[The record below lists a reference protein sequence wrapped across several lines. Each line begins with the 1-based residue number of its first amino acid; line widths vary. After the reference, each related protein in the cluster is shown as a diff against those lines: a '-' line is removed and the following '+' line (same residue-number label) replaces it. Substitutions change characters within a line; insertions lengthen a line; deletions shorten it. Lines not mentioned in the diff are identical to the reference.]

1 MASQWQGGDDFVLVK
16 RGSSTSRA
24 GGVGDG
30 HVRKRQGLTKRY
42 RFNPNPTRSSMP
54 SCIIHAQSQRDKKNW
69 ETAPRIQKV
78 YGHG

>member
-1 MASQWQGGDDFVLVK
+1 MSLGWEGGDNYVLVK
-16 RGSSTSRA
+16 RGSNNRM

-42 RFNPNPTRSSMP
+42 RFNPNPTACSSP
-54 SCIIHAQSQRDKKNW
+54 SCIIHAQSQRDKKKW
-69 ETAPRIQKV
+69 ESAPRIQKV